1 MSEIVEVPYQCL
13 EKETLSALIEAFV
26 LREGTDYGEME
37 WSLEDKNDQVLLQL
51 TRGEVVIIF
60 DEATESCT
68 LLHKEQL
75 G

>member
-37 WSLEDKNDQVLLQL
+37 WSLEDKKDQVLLQL